1 MRDHRTHAIDRD
13 GLAEAR
19 RFGWVYEY
27 QGRVVLTGAAS
38 HHPGKISFA
47 DETVA
52 VIALVGGRCS
62 TSTDSRFPALR
73 GGDERDSP

>member
-1 MRDHRTHAIDRD
+1 VA
-13 GLAEAR
+13 
-19 RFGWVYEY
+19 
-27 QGRVVLTGAAS
+27 LTGAVAY
-38 HHPGKISFA
+38 HAGEVSFV

-62 TSTDSRFPALR
+62 TFTGSMFPALR